1 MAEKHASRYPLTFG
15 VTSRMLLCIQYIV
28 ATNPDFREQKN
39 ILAAIQADKSSISRW
54 RSGDGNVTLENVLLM
69 RKHFKIDYNYLM
81 DGIGTMFGSGEI
93 MQELEM
99 LKKRVTKIEK
109 QLSIKK

>member
-1 MAEKHASRYPLTFG
+1 
-15 VTSRMLLCIQYIV
+15 
-28 ATNPDFREQKN
+28 
-39 ILAAIQADKSSISRW
+39 
-54 RSGDGNVTLENVLLM
+54 M